1 MNFLVKNFLR
11 GLVITV
17 PIGVTAYFIYW
28 AFTTVDRLLQIPLP
42 AEVPGL
48 GFLITVALIILIG
61 FLGSNIFG
69 RKFFE
74 FTERVIVRFPI
85 VKIVYAAMKDLT
97 EAFVGER
104 KRFNRPVVVTLPFE
118 GNVKLFGFVTAE
130 TLPGVAS
137 EGKVLVYFPQSYNIA
152 GNLLLLPSEWVE
164 ALDIDSSQLMTFIMS
179 GGVSGSGLLAK
190 K

>member
-28 AFTTVDRLLQIPLP
+28 SFTTIDRFLQLPLP
-42 AEVPGL
+42 LSVPGL
-48 GFLITVALIILIG
+48 GFLLTIVLIILIG
-61 FLGSNIFG
+61 FLGSNFIG
-69 RKFFE
+69 RKIFSW
-74 FTERVIVRFPI
+74 TERILVRAPI
-85 VKIVYAAMKDLT
+85 VKIVYFAMKDLT

-118 GNVKLFGFVTAE
+118 GQVKLFGFVTADV
-130 TLPGVAS
+130 LPGVPS
-137 EGKVLVYFPQSYNIA
+137 EGKLLVFFPQSYNIA
-152 GNLLLLPSEWVE
+152 GNLLLLPAAWVE
-164 ALDIDSSQLMTFIMS
+164 PLAVDSSQLMTFIMS
-179 GGVSGSGLLAK
+179 GGVSGSGLEPK